1 MEINVQFHLFQDL
14 TNLFFV
20 VIVLEKINQKIQEMI
35 DIQEMIEVHEIEV
48 QDHLLDQNHVEIILD
63 LVNHEMINF

>member
-1 MEINVQFHLFQDL
+1 MNAQFHLFQDL

-20 VIVLEKINQKIQEMI
+20 VIVLEKINQRIQEMI
-35 DIQEMIEVHEIEV
+35 DIPEMIEVQEIEV
-48 QDHLLDQNHVEIILD
+48 QDHLLDQSHVEIVLD